1 MSADETNMARHM
13 VDRFMSEH
21 ALPTGPEHAC
31 PYLPGRTACSEGF
44 ETSDLDDALY
54 LAFMDRGFRRSGNV
68 IYRPSCRTCA
78 ECIPIRIPVPQFRL
92 SRSMKRVWRR
102 NRDLHVEVGPPV
114 PDKEKYQVYVRYLDH
129 QHDGTMTGS
138 RDEFLDFLYN
148 SPVQTLEFTFRLG
161 RRLVG
166 ASLADRCRNV
176 LSAVY
181 MYFDPE
187 HRRRG
192 LGTYSILW
200 EIAYAARQNL
210 DYYYLGYFVAD
221 CPKMSYKAHY
231 RPFELLHP
239 NGRWEPGPDR
249 TE

>member
-102 NRDLHVEVGPPV
+102 NRDLHVEVAPPS
-114 PDKEKYQVYVRYLDH
+114 RTRRNTRCTS
-129 QHDGTMTGS
+129 GTSTTS
-138 RDEFLDFLYN
+138 TTA
-148 SPVQTLEFTFRLG
+148 P
-161 RRLVG
+161 
-166 ASLADRCRNV
+166 
-176 LSAVY
+176 
-181 MYFDPE
+181 
-187 HRRRG
+187 
-192 LGTYSILW
+192 
-200 EIAYAARQNL
+200 
-210 DYYYLGYFVAD
+210 
-221 CPKMSYKAHY
+221 
-231 RPFELLHP
+231 
-239 NGRWEPGPDR
+239 
-249 TE
+249 